1 MFRTIPYNILPMKTL
16 VWKKKKELPSS
27 YEIDETLRYPVFR
40 QHSCGACWAWS
51 IAACLSDRYSLM
63 NNRQVV
69 ISPTSIISGILCKMQ
84 KSSNIDLYNACEG
97 GSAFDALNIMKLITN
112 SKKPV
117 KCKSTNEDLR
127 LMFKTM
133 DCDNY
138 DWCELNPICN
148 INSSLENSIVHH
160 FTNNKINNIVP
171 PYSGYCQKHQISND
185 LKTIT
190 TKLAMKDNLGIKLTR
205 VYKIEDID
213 TIKYNIL
220 KKGSVI
226 SNFVVYPDLVYKQ
239 SKEGLNWEETN
250 NIYIHIKNKDFYNT
264 GMDNDN
270 LLGYHSVTIV
280 GWGEEQIDA
289 SILGIKTNSQLINV
303 PYWVARNTWGEQW
316 NEGGY
321 FKIAFTNKKYGI
333 NTEVGFDIPI
343 VLHINSCY
351 KPCGTPCA
359 QGENSCQYTKYG
371 GCCAAD
377 INDEEYLDGEIE
389 EKDMET
395 IITTE
400 MTQIYPKSI
409 PSNFP
414 EWWIYS
420 VKHLD
425 CELCEG
431 KDYRFYTVGVI
442 VVLLVFILFY
452 ILYKYR
458 LKNINKKM
466 VLFYY

>member
-16 VWKKKKELPSS
+16 VWKKNKELPSS
-27 YEIDETLRYPVFR
+27 YEIEENIRYPVFR

-63 NNRQVV
+63 TNRQVV

-97 GSAFDALNIMKLITN
+97 GSAFDALHIIKTITN
-112 SKKPV
+112 SNKPV

-138 DWCELNPICN
+138 DWCELNPVCN
-148 INSSLENSIVHH
+148 INSNLQNSIVDH
-160 FTNNKINNIVP
+160 FTNNKINSIVP
-171 PYSGYCQKHQISND
+171 PYTSHCQKHNITHD
-185 LKTIT
+185 FKTIT
-190 TKLAMKDNLGIKLTR
+190 TKLSMKDNLNIKLSR
-205 VYKIEDID
+205 VYKIEDIE

-239 SKEGLNWEETN
+239 SQEGLNWNETN
-250 NIYIHIKNKDFYNT
+250 NIYIHMKGKDFYNT
-264 GMDNDN
+264 GIDNDN

-280 GWGEEQIDA
+280 GWGEDKIE
-289 SILGIKTNSQLINV
+289 SSVLGITSNSQYIKV
-303 PYWVARNTWGEQW
+303 PYWIARNTWGEKW
-316 NEGGY
+316 NNGGY
-321 FKIAFTNKKYGI
+321 FKIAFTSKKFGI

-343 VLHINSCY
+343 VLHINNCY
-351 KPCGTPCA
+351 KPCGTPCN
-359 QGENSCQYTKYG
+359 GYNDDNCQYTKYG

-377 INDEEYLDGEIE
+377 INDEEVLDGEIE
-389 EKDMET
+389 ERDMNDV
-395 IITTE
+395 ITTE
-400 MTQIYPKSI
+400 MTQVYAKTI

-414 EWWIYS
+414 QWWIYG

-425 CELCEG
+425 CDMCQG
-431 KDYRFYTVGVI
+431 KDYTFYAIVFLVI
-442 VVLLVFILFY
+442 IMIVILFY
-452 ILYKYR
+452 IFCRFKLKQKKRIYK
-458 LKNINKKM
+458 
-466 VLFYY
+466 